1 MSQSFSTFDSE
12 NTFSRNYKI
21 YYMTTGIAT
30 MCPNLFHY
38 STIVCYSFWCYS
50 TFIHIECQKWQR
62 EFRFLAISMTFFG
75 TMLWNYLPRFDHGH
89 GVTLWWIRRKKKT
102 KEEKKCLEVRMSLNP
117 LRYEQCNMW
126 QHPFS
131 NWMNSVTKT
140 HKTKLP

>member
-89 GVTLWWIRRKKKT
+89 GVTLWWIRREKKLRRKKKIR
-102 KEEKKCLEVRMSLNP
+102 KCEWAWIR
-117 LRYEQCNMW
+117 W
-126 QHPFS
+126 G
-131 NWMNSVTKT
+131 MNNATCDNIRFQIEWI
-140 HKTKLP
+140 L